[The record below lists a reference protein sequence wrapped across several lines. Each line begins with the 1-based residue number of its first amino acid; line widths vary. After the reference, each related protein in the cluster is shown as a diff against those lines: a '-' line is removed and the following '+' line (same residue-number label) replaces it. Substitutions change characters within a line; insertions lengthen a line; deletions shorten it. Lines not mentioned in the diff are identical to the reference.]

1 MVSSGPG
8 EGDTT
13 DLLQHKSQQAAPNA
27 RGGITK
33 VSRHENMCAFTN
45 QPAHS
50 CTQSCIP
57 STTGPGEIPGVADD
71 LVHALNKSI

>member
-1 MVSSGPG
+1 MGSGPG

-13 DLLQHKSQQAAPNA
+13 DLLLHKSQQAAPNA

-33 VSRHENMCAFTN
+33 ASKHENMCVFTN

-50 CTQSCIP
+50 PTLGHS
-57 STTGPGEIPGVADD
+57 
-71 LVHALNKSI
+71 LH